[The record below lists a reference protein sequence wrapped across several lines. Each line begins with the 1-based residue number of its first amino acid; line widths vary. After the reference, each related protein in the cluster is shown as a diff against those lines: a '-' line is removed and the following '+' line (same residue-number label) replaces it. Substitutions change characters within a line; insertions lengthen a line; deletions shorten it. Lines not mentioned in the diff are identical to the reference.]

1 MQDLPTTDE
10 LSIPVSDTDHAL
22 GSKTAPFT
30 LVEYGDY
37 ECPDCLN
44 AFPIV
49 QQLRERAGDR
59 LRFIF
64 RHFPQYSIHP
74 SSGVAAQA
82 AEAASLQG
90 KFWPMHEELFAMR
103 NRLADV

>member
-1 MQDLPTTDE
+1 MPDLAIEVTKD
-10 LSIPVSDTDHAL
+10 DHAL
-22 GSKTAPFT
+22 GPADAPVT

-49 QQLRERAGDR
+49 QQIRERAGNR

-74 SSGVAAQA
+74 NSGVAAQA

-90 KFWPMHEELFAMR
+90 KFWPMHEELFAKK
-103 NRLADV
+103 NRL